1 MSQGTSSCH
10 QLFSFLAPP
19 WSQITTLSPFGSSF
33 CVLRQG
39 LCGSLCSQS
48 WPHTYGTPPA
58 SAPQVVTLQAHI
70 TMPSPRFPLQWLLW
84 LFLTLHPTCYSLRA
98 WQLPASV
105 TPSEALPCAPSLE
118 SQQGESLKLWQTL
131 LRLSSQQGNR
141 VVFPA
146 AAVHRSVLLP
156 YPARH
161 LPASIFCV
169 LAPSIL
175 PLLRGLGHS
184 GSDPPCCFAR
194 PRASAQASFRFLFS
208 QHPAEAMAGAQE
220 DCRNCWFGIVKDE
233 WLRLQVITDNQ
244 LSVIL
249 GDPAEPS
256 CQLEVPLRQTPHWGW
271 LECSPALS

>member
-1 MSQGTSSCH
+1 M
-10 QLFSFLAPP
+10 
-19 WSQITTLSPFGSSF
+19 
-33 CVLRQG
+33 
-39 LCGSLCSQS
+39 
-48 WPHTYGTPPA
+48 
-58 SAPQVVTLQAHI
+58 
-70 TMPSPRFPLQWLLW
+70 
-84 LFLTLHPTCYSLRA
+84 
-98 WQLPASV
+98 
-105 TPSEALPCAPSLE
+105 
-118 SQQGESLKLWQTL
+118 
-131 LRLSSQQGNR
+131 
-141 VVFPA
+141 FPA
-146 AAVHRSVLLP
+146 AGDHGNKPLLFTGSVLLP

-161 LPASIFCV
+161 LLASIFCV

-244 LSVIL
+244 LSLIL

-256 CQLEVPLRQTPHWGW
+256 CQLEVPLRQTPRWGW
-271 LECSPALS
+271 LECSPVLSRLKVRLPPALLLAHRLRATQS